1 MYARSKKAN
10 GGVGEGRTSAAAL
23 VPLPSVDPEALLR
36 SALDSLSAH
45 VAVLDGGGSIV
56 FVNRAWKA
64 FAVQCGYQGESAG
77 VGLNYLA
84 VCERSAPASKDAA
97 RTAKALRD
105 LMVGRRRTFRMEY
118 PCEGPNGARWFQ
130 LRITR
135 PEDPTID
142 RIVMAH
148 EDITEVKLA
157 HTELTRLT
165 NRLMRVQDDER
176 RSLAR
181 ELHDTTAQNLF
192 AVALNLT
199 KARERL
205 RKGMVPTDQS
215 LTEMFDLVEQ
225 SLQEVRTL
233 SYVLHPPLLDVVGL
247 GSALKWLASGFS
259 ERSGIAVEAV
269 ADDGPDLPH
278 EAALALFRV
287 AQECLTNV
295 HRHSGSKWARLS
307 LTRGGGQVRLEVL
320 DGGCGLRESG
330 GSEPVRV
337 GVGLAGMRVRIEQL
351 GGALDLE
358 AGSWGT
364 RVRATLPMTSAAV
377 GN

>member
-1 MYARSKKAN
+1 M
-10 GGVGEGRTSAAAL
+10 
-23 VPLPSVDPEALLR
+23 
-36 SALDSLSAH
+36 
-45 VAVLDGGGSIV
+45 
-56 FVNRAWKA
+56 
-64 FAVQCGYQGESAG
+64 
-77 VGLNYLA
+77 
-84 VCERSAPASKDAA
+84 
-97 RTAKALRD
+97 
-105 LMVGRRRTFRMEY
+105 
-118 PCEGPNGARWFQ
+118 
-130 LRITR
+130 
-135 PEDPTID
+135 
-142 RIVMAH
+142 
-148 EDITEVKLA
+148 KLA
-157 HTELTRLT
+157 QTELTRLT

-215 LTEMFDLVEQ
+215 LTEMLELVEQ

-269 ADDGPDLPH
+269 ADDGLDLPH

-307 LTRGGGQVRLEVL
+307 LARGGGQVRLEVL

-330 GSEPVRV
+330 GSEPIRV

-364 RVRATLPMTSAAV
+364 RVRATLPMRSAAV